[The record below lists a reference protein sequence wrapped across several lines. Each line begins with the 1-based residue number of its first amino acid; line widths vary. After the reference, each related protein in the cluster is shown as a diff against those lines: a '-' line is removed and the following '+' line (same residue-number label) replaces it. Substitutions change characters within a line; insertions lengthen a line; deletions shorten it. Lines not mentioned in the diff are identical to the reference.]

1 MQTNPLNSIETTLGN
16 LYGNDPLG
24 IKNVAYKI
32 RTGLGHEG
40 FTVVKT
46 AHVDRLRTL
55 LLAVSENPDNES
67 SAFDTIHE
75 ALEIVE
81 GWK

>member
-16 LYGNDPLG
+16 LYGSDPLG
-24 IKNVAYKI
+24 IKNVAHKI

-40 FTVVKT
+40 FTVVKS
-46 AHVDRLRTL
+46 AHVDRLLAL
-55 LLAVSENPDNES
+55 LSAINPEDS
-67 SAFDTIHE
+67 DVLRE
-75 ALEIVE
+75 ALGIVE